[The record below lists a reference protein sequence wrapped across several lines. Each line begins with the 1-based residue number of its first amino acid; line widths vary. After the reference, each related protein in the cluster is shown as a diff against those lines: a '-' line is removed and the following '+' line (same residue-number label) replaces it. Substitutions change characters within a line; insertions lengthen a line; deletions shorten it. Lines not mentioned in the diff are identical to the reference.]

1 MKTTL
6 KIFGIVI
13 VVILAVA
20 IIVPMALKPKIG
32 EIVKREANAMLNA
45 RLDFDDLDIS
55 LLRHFPHASLE
66 LKGLALTGVDRFEG
80 DTIVAADRVSV
91 VVNLMSIFG
100 DSGYE
105 VTKVLL
111 NRPAVHAHK
120 LADGAVNWDVMKT
133 TDEEPQP
140 AEEAPAEEE
149 SASSKE
155 PSSFKLQV
163 RDLRI
168 NDGRLS
174 YEDDST
180 NMSFAVAPMDLRL
193 RGDMSADQT
202 DLDLRLL
209 LSGMNL
215 TNGGVKLL
223 NNAELELKGVIA
235 ADLANGRYTLSNS
248 MLRLNTIEL
257 GIDGWVETGAEAV
270 GMDIAVN
277 SSKVRFK
284 DLLSMIPA
292 FYTKD
297 FKNLTASGTLTLGAW
312 AKGELKGDMLP
323 AFGVDLKV
331 ADGSF
336 KYDALPESVSGIN
349 LDLAVGNEGGT
360 MDKTV
365 VDVRKFTMTM
375 AGNTLQA
382 TAHVSTPVSDLRFKV
397 AADGRVD
404 LGAIGRVYP
413 LDESTSLA
421 GIVTLD
427 VSAEGRMSDIE
438 KQRYESMKASGS
450 IAVEQMTARMKGL
463 PDVQI
468 GRIAANISPAAMNL
482 DECSVTVGSSDLSAK
497 GKLSNYIGYLLRGDT
512 LHGSLDVTSKLLD
525 VNELMALMPA
535 DETTGADAVADAE
548 IEDTTETAAEPV
560 SAIEVPKNLDLSLSV
575 AMNRILF
582 QKMTIDNFSGRMS
595 VKNGT
600 LSLDRLALGAFGGK
614 MSASGSYSTAA
625 DPSSPALKLS
635 LDVAGARFDETFKQL
650 DLVQKMVPI
659 FEKVG
664 GDYSMDMSLSTS
676 LKSDMTVDYDSL
688 NASGL
693 ISTGHLDVANVGA
706 IDKLAEVLGN
716 DKLRNITAKDVK
728 ISFTIRDGRVN
739 TSPFDISMG
748 DINMTLSGSTGLDQ
762 SIDYRAR
769 VALPDKV
776 GGGVVSDVTAVI
788 GGTFT
793 APTVTVDV
801 EDVARQ
807 AVTNIV
813 NDQVQKLTGSEN
825 LQDEIE
831 KQAAKLREEAEKAGD
846 KLVEEARK
854 QRQNLIDKASGPI
867 ARLAAEKSGDAL
879 VKAAEKQ
886 AANLKAEAEKQISK
900 LTAE

>member
-140 AEEAPAEEE
+140 AEEAPAGEE
-149 SASSKE
+149 SASSEE

-168 NDGRLS
+168 NGGRLS

-180 NMSFAVAPMDLRL
+180 NMSFTVAPMDLRL

-209 LSGMNL
+209 LSGMNF

-223 NNAELELKGVIA
+223 NNAELELNGVIA

-382 TAHVSTPVSDLRFKV
+382 TAHVSTPTSDLRFKV
-397 AADGRVD
+397 AAEGRVD
-404 LGAIGRVYP
+404 LGAIGKVYP

-482 DECSVTVGSSDLSAK
+482 DECSVTVGSSDLNAK

-535 DETTGADAVADAE
+535 DETTGADAE

-676 LKSDMTVDYDSL
+676 LKSDMTLDYESL

-706 IDKLAEVLGN
+706 LDKLAEVLGN

-748 DINMTLSGSTGLDQ
+748 DIKMTLSGSTGLDQ

-825 LQDEIE
+825 LKEEIE

>member
-133 TDEEPQP
+133 TDEELQT
-140 AEEAPAEEE
+140 AEEE
-149 SASSKE
+149 SASSEE

-209 LSGMNL
+209 LSGMNF

-223 NNAELELKGVIA
+223 NNAELELKSVIA

-382 TAHVSTPVSDLRFKV
+382 TAHVSTPTSDLRFKV
-397 AADGRVD
+397 GAEGRVD

-482 DECSVTVGSSDLSAK
+482 DECSVTVGSSDLNAK

-535 DETTGADAVADAE
+535 DETTGADAE

-575 AMNRILF
+575 TMNRILF

-676 LKSDMTVDYDSL
+676 LKSDMTVDYESL

-706 IDKLAEVLGN
+706 LDKLAEVLGN

-748 DINMTLSGSTGLDQ
+748 DIKMTLSGSTGLDQ

-825 LQDEIE
+825 LSEEIE